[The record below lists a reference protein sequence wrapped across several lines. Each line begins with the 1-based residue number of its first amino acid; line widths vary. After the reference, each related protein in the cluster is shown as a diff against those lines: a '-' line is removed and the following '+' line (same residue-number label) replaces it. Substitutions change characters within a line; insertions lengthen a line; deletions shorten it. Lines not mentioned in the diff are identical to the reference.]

1 MGSRRTVSLGLGV
14 SNKYNQ
20 LRPISYVIIF
30 ELERHT
36 RGFPMVMA
44 VNRVEIVGKRREGGK
59 EEAKLKKLGR
69 KVSAIDLLGDEK

>member
-1 MGSRRTVSLGLGV
+1 
-14 SNKYNQ
+14 
-20 LRPISYVIIF
+20 
-30 ELERHT
+30 
-36 RGFPMVMA
+36 MVMA